1 LISAKRGLICVV
13 FDGIGAS
20 MPDIFIS
27 YRREDTSGYAGR
39 LYDQLSAYF
48 GREHVFMDVAAIE
61 PGSDF
66 AEAIEKRVGTCDALI
81 AVIGKD
87 WLTIRDEQN
96 RVRLGSQEDF
106 VTVEVAAAL
115 KRSVEVIPVLVGG
128 AKMPLQRELPE
139 SLQLLSRRQAL
150 SISDVRFTRDV
161 TDLIETLER
170 PAPKWAKPALVAAI
184 CAIAVGIG
192 IWIWQSSL
200 HPRQPKDGSNT
211 LEPAPKQ
218 ERPNPG
224 PNISGKWRTAPFR
237 SVYSPDERLA
247 IVFDFTQS
255 GDTVTGTVT
264 ETVRNV
270 YSPENG
276 GQTGTKGILEGKIRD
291 TVVSFY
297 TKGATNNTV
306 YKDMYTGV
314 LQKDGQEIA
323 FQRTDDLPNGG
334 EVERFVARPK

>member
-1 LISAKRGLICVV
+1 
-13 FDGIGAS
+13 

-66 AEAIEKRVGTCDALI
+66 VEAIEKRVGTCDALI

-87 WLTIRDEQN
+87 WLTIRDELN

-150 SISDVRFTRDV
+150 AISDVRFTRDV

-170 PAPKWAKPALVAAI
+170 PARKWTKPALVAAI

-200 HPRQPKDGSNT
+200 HPRQPVKAPVVTSNSSPGANT
-211 LEPAPKQ
+211 IPL
-218 ERPNPG
+218 RPNPGG

-237 SVYSPDERLA
+237 NVYSPDERST

-255 GDTVTGTVT
+255 GDTVMGTVT

-270 YSPENG
+270 YSSENA
-276 GQTGTKGILEGKIRD
+276 GQTDTIGILEGKIRD

-297 TKGATNNTV
+297 TKGELTDNTV
-306 YKDMYTGV
+306 YKEMYTGV
-314 LQKDGQEIA
+314 LQKDGREIA
-323 FQRTDDLPNGG
+323 FQRIDDLPTGG
-334 EVERFVARPK
+334 LVERFVARPK